1 MILSQWLYYAL
12 MESSAR
18 QGTIGKIVA
27 NIYVTDLTGNRIS
40 FGRASGRVFTKI
52 GMGFVPFG
60 FVGYI
65 LAAFTDRKQALE
77 DFVAS
82 TLVYRRD

>member
-1 MILSQWLYYAL
+1 
-12 MESSAR
+12 
-18 QGTIGKIVA
+18 
-27 NIYVTDLTGNRIS
+27 
-40 FGRASGRVFTKI
+40 
-52 GMGFVPFG
+52 MGFVPFG